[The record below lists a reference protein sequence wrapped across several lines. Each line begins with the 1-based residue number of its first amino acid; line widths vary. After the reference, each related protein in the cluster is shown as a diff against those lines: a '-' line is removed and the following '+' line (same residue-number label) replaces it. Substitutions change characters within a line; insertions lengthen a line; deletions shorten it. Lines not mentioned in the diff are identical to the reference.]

1 VTTVAPAAALL
12 RGMAG
17 PVIIDPLRRREDV
30 NVFVGEGDGDGDGW
44 LLLVVVVLASCP
56 GNLDVE
62 SEGCLCL
69 IKLAVGC

>member
-1 VTTVAPAAALL
+1 VIIVAPAAALL

-56 GNLDVE
+56 GKVNVE
-62 SEGCLCL
+62 SGRCLGL
-69 IKLAVGC
+69 

>member
-1 VTTVAPAAALL
+1 
-12 RGMAG
+12 
-17 PVIIDPLRRREDV
+17 
-30 NVFVGEGDGDGDGW
+30 VFVGKGDGDGW